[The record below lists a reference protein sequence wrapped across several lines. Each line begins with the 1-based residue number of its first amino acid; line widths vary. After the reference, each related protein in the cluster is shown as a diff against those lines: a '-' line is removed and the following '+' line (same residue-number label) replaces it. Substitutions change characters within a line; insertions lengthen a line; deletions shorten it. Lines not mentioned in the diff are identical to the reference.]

1 MLSRATV
8 ATERDEIRPFTWR
21 TIASAEETFTPGLT
35 GAHSKGPVQNDEVFQ
50 RRIAQSESVAEERIL
65 QSREDG
71 LREGEA
77 LGRARAE
84 EQVRAAVDRLAA
96 SIARIDDYRTSLYR
110 QVEMDAVKLAFAIAR
125 RVLRRELTVDPSAI
139 EGLASAALDRLQSQ
153 ESCRV
158 RMHPNHVPALR
169 AAIERLGMTSK
180 VEVVADATQEI
191 GAAVFELTRGSLDA
205 SVDAQL
211 REIERGLADR
221 FERS

>member
-1 MLSRATV
+1 M
-8 ATERDEIRPFTWR
+8 
-21 TIASAEETFTPGLT
+21 
-35 GAHSKGPVQNDEVFQ
+35 
-50 RRIAQSESVAEERIL
+50 AQSESAAEQRIA
-65 QSREDG
+65 QAREEG

-84 EQVRAAVDRLAA
+84 EHVRAAVDRLAA
-96 SIARIDDYRTSLYR
+96 AIAKIEDYRTSLYR
-110 QVEMDAVKLAFAIAR
+110 QVETDAVRLAFAIAR

-139 EGLASAALDRLQSQ
+139 EGLANAALERLQSQ

-158 RMHPNHVPALR
+158 RMHPDHVPALR

-180 VEVVADATQEI
+180 VEVIPDAAQEA
-191 GAAVFELTRGSLDA
+191 GAAVFELTRGNLDA

-221 FERS
+221 FER